1 MKNNKKFVKVVSFV
15 LVVLLIITFIM
26 PAFSMI
32 AFAQTNEN
40 DILAKAVNSVSVTAD
55 NSQDAYI
62 VDFKVEG
69 NAMLEETNGKTV
81 TISVLDK
88 RVKFNSSTQATD
100 SNVTISLLPCS
111 FTAASNSV
119 KVNSITDGIN
129 YTITFTD
136 VKYNGGNQE
145 FSFTANYADEK
156 GQTIPVELKTFTHNV
171 TQVNKEPVTPSISNE
186 NMIIDGSK
194 EVFVQNYV
202 ILDVNGNELS
212 TVKPGQKIKLA
223 ISVVDNRV
231 LYLNNPPSQVR
242 ARLSQGSFI
251 NNDINNISYKVRDVG
266 TVDNRKILAY
276 SIVFHDVTY
285 NGGSSEASF
294 DVSYIENVGGQEI
307 PLAVPQST
315 LKLTITQAVDDVPE
329 PKVILNS
336 ANYGGVAYVGKEF
349 SLNTTATNT
358 SQFIPLENV
367 SVKVELPAGIAM
379 ASGNSQAL
387 IGKVDKNGKINHSFE
402 LVVTGIDNNVSSL
415 PVKVIYEF
423 EAYVKGERKT
433 YTTQQ
438 DVAINV
444 QQETKFDISK
454 LEYMETISAGE
465 ESNISVFLINKG
477 KTSVNN
483 VTAEVESSAIN
494 GPQTVFV
501 GNVEPGS
508 ENTADIYFT
517 IDQPGTASGKVI
529 ITYEDSK
536 GVQNK
541 IEKEFSMEVMEAMD
555 SGMDLPIVE
564 PEIVQESGFPWVAV
578 IVSIV
583 VIAGAVGGFIF
594 YKKQKAKKMIEDEDE
609 DI

>member
-1 MKNNKKFVKVVSFV
+1 MKNNKKIVKVVSFV
-15 LVVLLIITFIM
+15 LAALLIITFIM

-32 AFAQTNEN
+32 AFAATNDDTILTTSEN
-40 DILAKAVNSVSVTAD
+40 SGEVTTD
-55 NSQDAYI
+55 NSQESYI
-62 VDFKVEG
+62 VDFKVEDSD
-69 NAMLEETNGKTV
+69 MLDQTNGKTV
-81 TISVLDK
+81 TINVLDK
-88 RVKFNSSTQATD
+88 RVKFNSSAQATD
-100 SNVTISLLPCS
+100 SNVRISLLPCS
-111 FTAASNSV
+111 FTAGSNSV
-119 KVNSITDGIN
+119 KVNSSTDGMN

-145 FSFTANYADEK
+145 FSFTANYTNKK
-156 GQTIPVELKTFTHNV
+156 GQPIAVELKTFTHNV
-171 TQVNKEPVTPSISNE
+171 TQVNKEPIKQPLSDE
-186 NMIIDGSK
+186 NILIDASK

-202 ILDVNGNELS
+202 ILDANGNELS
-212 TVKPGQKIKLA
+212 TVKPGEKMKLA

-242 ARLSQGSFI
+242 ARLSQGSFT

-266 TVDNRKILAY
+266 TVDGRKILAY

-294 DVSYIENVGGQEI
+294 DVSYIENTSGQEI
-307 PLAVPQST
+307 PLAVPQTT
-315 LKLTITQAVDDVPE
+315 LKLAVTQAVDDVPE

-336 ANYGGVAYVGKEF
+336 ANYGGVAYVGKKF

-358 SQFIPLENV
+358 SQFIALENV

-379 ASGNSQAL
+379 ASGNSQSL

-465 ESNISVFLINKG
+465 ESNISVYLINKG

-483 VTAEVESSAIN
+483 VTAEIECSAVN

-517 IDQPGTASGKVI
+517 VDQPGTASGKVI

-541 IEKEFSMEVMEAMD
+541 IEKEFSIEVMEAMNPD
-555 SGMDLPIVE
+555 IDVPIFE
-564 PEIVQESGFPWVAV
+564 PEIEEESGFPWVAV
-578 IVSIV
+578 IVAVV